1 MNNYNA
7 KEFLSNAIQMYP
19 DLKEN
24 IQEQVNET
32 IAQLDKADRVAKVLE
47 KKIVRRVKLPK
58 MIGKME
64 PQNGI

>member
-1 MNNYNA
+1 VNNYNA